1 MPQVDRPAPSILD
14 DESQRDLSP
23 QNVTLDALKTFKCRH
38 MLRIGALVIL
48 GHLTLQAATAVI
60 VRRTRSAVVLVAQDF
75 SPAVVLVAQDF
86 SPAVVLVAQDFSP
99 AVALVAQDFSP
110 AWTADL

>member
-14 DESQRDLSP
+14 DESERDLSP

-38 MLRIGALVIL
+38 MLRIGALDIL

-60 VRRTRSAVVLVAQDF
+60 VHRTRSAVVLVAQDF
-75 SPAVVLVAQDF
+75 SPAWRRTSVLHGRQTYKGPHYEYRPCSSLRPRDF
-86 SPAVVLVAQDFSP
+86 QR
-99 AVALVAQDFSP
+99 
-110 AWTADL
+110 

>member
-38 MLRIGALVIL
+38 MLRIGALDIL

-60 VRRTRSAVVLVAQDF
+60 VHRTRSAVGLVAQ
-75 SPAVVLVAQDF
+75 SY
-86 SPAVVLVAQDFSP
+86 S
-99 AVALVAQDFSP
+99 
-110 AWTADL
+110 